1 MKLLKEGY
9 SIGYKVA
16 RWNILLYIMI
26 SGRNAIKKLNS
37 LQKYKIILKI
47 ITKSF

>member
-26 SGRNAIKKLNS
+26 SGRNVTKKLNS
-37 LQKYKIILKI
+37 L
-47 ITKSF
+47 